1 MDTNSLLCDEMKERY
16 EIGHYNEAFNQPAIL
31 LPKPKK
37 SKGEKKT
44 VPPVPL
50 TREERR
56 QSKSQER
63 KLRKLVVSG
72 VMKPSFFYRVE
83 RQN

>member
-1 MDTNSLLCDEMKERY
+1 MDTNSLLSDELKERY

-37 SKGEKKT
+37 VKGEKKNI
-44 VPPVPL
+44 PPPPL

-56 QSKSQER
+56 KSKSQER
-63 KLRKLVVSG
+63 KERKLIVS
-72 VMKPSFFYRVE
+72 KLRITK
-83 RQN
+83 